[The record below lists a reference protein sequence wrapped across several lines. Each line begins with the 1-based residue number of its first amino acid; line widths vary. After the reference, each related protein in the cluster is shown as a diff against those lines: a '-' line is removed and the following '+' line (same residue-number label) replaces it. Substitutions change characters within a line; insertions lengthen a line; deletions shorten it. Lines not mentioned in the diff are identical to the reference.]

1 MASGAKFSPDEEL
14 DAHLAMMAWFDARRH
29 QGQELTTFRDLE
41 SGFLWH
47 GHKIPLISRNQGIWK
62 PAPFTTA
69 LTFKTTAPKEGREA
83 PYEDRIDED
92 GTLRYKMTTAQDKDW
107 TNRAMLLAAE
117 RGYPLAWLVGTKPAD
132 TLYYYARFPA
142 FITGVDHGNREFL
155 ITIGGDPDQP
165 VDLSDIRKRATEG
178 IERKYVSRWTKQ
190 RLHQQRFRENVLSA
204 YNMSCAICDMPH
216 AQLIEA
222 AHIVADADDAG
233 IPIVSNGMALCRV
246 HHTAY
251 DKHLLGIDESRRI
264 HVAERARRLEDAT
277 GRSALSPFE
286 GRSLTHVPERRTLQP
301 DGQRLRRHFDRFID
315 LNERVLPGAVR
326 L

>member
-1 MASGAKFSPDEEL
+1 MAGGAKFSPDEEL

-29 QGQELTTFRDLE
+29 EGRELTTFRDLE
-41 SGFLWH
+41 VGFLWH
-47 GHKIPLISRNQGIWK
+47 GHRISLIARNQGIWK
-62 PAPFTTA
+62 PAAFAAA

-92 GTLRYKMTTAQDKDW
+92 GTLRYKMAATRDKEW
-107 TNRAMLLAAE
+107 TNRAMMLAAE
-117 RGYPLAWLVGTKPAD
+117 RGYPLAWLVGTKPAN

-142 FITGVDHGNREFL
+142 FITGVDLENREFL

-165 VDLSDIRKRATEG
+165 VDLSDIRKRAAEG

-204 YNMSCAICDMPH
+204 YDMSCAVCDMPH

-233 IPIVSNGMALCRV
+233 IPVVANGLALCRV

-264 HVAERARRLEDAT
+264 HVAERARRLEEVT
-277 GRSALSPFE
+277 GRSALAPFDG
-286 GRSLTHVPERRTLQP
+286 GRLTHVPERRALQP
-301 DGQRLRRHFDRFID
+301 DGQRLRRHFDRFVD
-315 LNERVLPGAVR
+315 LNQGGLLGAVD